1 MKKTLFYLA
10 AGMLLM
16 VGIASCE
23 RNDIELTTPGG
34 ENGDTDTPDV
44 PGEWVDLGLPSGL
57 LWYSCNL
64 GATTPE
70 EYGDYYSW
78 GEVQTK
84 DIYFYTTYRW
94 CDTGSW
100 KFTKYCNNP
109 ERGHNGFTDM
119 LTVLEPSDDVATV
132 VLGDGAH
139 IPTKEDWEELMENT
153 SSGWTTQNGT
163 NGWKFTAENGQSIFL
178 PAAGNIVSFYDEY
191 RNIITRL
198 EGDVNY
204 GWYQS
209 SSLHPEYPNA
219 YEYSFLYTGYQHVL
233 ANNGRIAGQTVR
245 AVRNRQ

>member
-34 ENGDTDTPDV
+34 GNGDTGTPDV

-100 KFTKYCNNP
+100 KFTKYCNDP

-178 PAAGNIVSFYDEY
+178 PASGNIVSFYDEH

-198 EGDVNY
+198 EGDENN
-204 GWYQS
+204 GWYPT

-233 ANNGRIAGQTVR
+233 ANNTRIDGRTVR